1 MRNMS
6 HKIENINEESKS
18 IKRIKRTFIS
28 KVYTE
33 MKLSQPGFD
42 SVGEQEWEKKIHE
55 LEDRWNEII

>member
-42 SVGEQEWEKKIHE
+42 SVGEQEWEKKNPWTW
-55 LEDRWNEII
+55 R